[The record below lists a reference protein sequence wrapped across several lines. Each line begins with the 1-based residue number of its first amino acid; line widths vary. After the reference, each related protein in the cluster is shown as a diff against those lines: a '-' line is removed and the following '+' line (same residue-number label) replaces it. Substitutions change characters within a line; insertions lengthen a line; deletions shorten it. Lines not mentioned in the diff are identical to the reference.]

1 MIEGQKF
8 KITVYLVAIFLI
20 GCITG
25 GFATSAFRGPPRSPM
40 LGNMA
45 GRQMDRMKE
54 ELTLSQEQVERIE
67 PILMEIN
74 EAALAV
80 RRSSMAE
87 FARIYSEM
95 SERVEAELTPEQ
107 VEIFRVRQE
116 ERRLRAESIRRGKK
130 VIKGPGGPD
139 GGWHER
145 NGPPPPKGP
154 EGDPPPPETVELP
167 PPPPPPPN
175 P

>member
-54 ELTLSQEQVERIE
+54 ELTLSQEQVERIARLGA
-67 PILMEIN
+67 IS
-74 EAALAV
+74 AASAV
-80 RRSSMAE
+80 
-87 FARIYSEM
+87 
-95 SERVEAELTPEQ
+95 P
-107 VEIFRVRQE
+107 
-116 ERRLRAESIRRGKK
+116 
-130 VIKGPGGPD
+130 
-139 GGWHER
+139 
-145 NGPPPPKGP
+145 
-154 EGDPPPPETVELP
+154 ELP
-167 PPPPPPPN
+167 APAMPSAVP
-175 P
+175 